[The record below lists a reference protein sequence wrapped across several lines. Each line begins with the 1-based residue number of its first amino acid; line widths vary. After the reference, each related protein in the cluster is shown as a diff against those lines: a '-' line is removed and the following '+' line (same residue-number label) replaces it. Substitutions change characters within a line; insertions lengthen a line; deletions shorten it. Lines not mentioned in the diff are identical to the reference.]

1 VKAAALSLLTSVAL
15 ILLTAVSVSAE
26 ANPANH
32 GHHYGQLKHQ
42 AAPPPPVPAPVPP
55 PAQITPPPAT
65 TVQPPP
71 VSMPAPAKTSNA
83 GIVAAVVPPAMKILP
98 ASQQPLVVKAV
109 KALPQHDPLWW
120 LLLLLAATLAVLWLF
135 VYVQLARIGVKRRLA
150 QVN

>member
-42 AAPPPPVPAPVPP
+42 AAPPPPVPAPP

-83 GIVAAVVPPAMKILP
+83 GIVAAVVPPAMEILP